1 MEKPATQ
8 VKSKNGSSTRKYKK
22 VKSREQKE
30 TPHHF
35 LIRDFSFGVWFSR
48 TTCSNN
54 RRSIQKRI
62 ALLMNEVDSEI
73 LLG

>member
-35 LIRDFSFGVWFSR
+35 FDTGFLFRY
-48 TTCSNN
+48 
-54 RRSIQKRI
+54 
-62 ALLMNEVDSEI
+62 
-73 LLG
+73 